1 MNKGDLISKV
11 AEEAEL
17 TKAQAAVAVDT
28 VFTAIE
34 KALKKGESVILDGFG
49 TFSTAVS
56 EARTGRNPATGKA
69 IKIPKKRVARFKAG
83 KGLSEAVKK

>member
-17 TKAQAAVAVDT
+17 TKTQAAVAVET
-28 VFTAIE
+28 VFTSIE
-34 KALKKGESVILDGFG
+34 KALKKGESVIMVGFG
-49 TFSTAVS
+49 TFSTVVR

-83 KGLSEAVKK
+83 KGLSDAVKK